1 MAAWLVALTIGLPWA
16 GAAGVLL
23 ARDRRPRAQHLMA
36 VAVSLAAGAAALA
49 LIAYAS
55 PQVVIRIPAGGV
67 FGDFTFTPDGFG
79 VVFAAIA
86 TTVGSVA
93 VVFSVADMRGE
104 AQLGRYYALMLLFI
118 GAMAGLV
125 LTSSLLLLFLFW
137 EMVAFCSY
145 ALISFHNDDPKAVAG
160 GIKAL
165 IITQAGGIGL
175 LLGVVIVYATLGT
188 YDIWTF
194 LRRTDQLS
202 AGTLAIVAF
211 GFLAAAAAK
220 SAQVPFHTWLPDAM
234 EAPTPVTAL
243 IHAATMVNAGPYLLA
258 RFYPAFAPVPGWT
271 GTVVAVGVL
280 SAVLA
285 GMMALASDDLKR
297 MLAYSTISQ
306 LGVLVYGIGIGAI
319 FATQFHL
326 LSHAVF
332 KALLFLGAGAV
343 IHVTHTRDMRLIGGL
358 GRSMPFVRNTFI
370 VGALALAGVPIFNGF
385 WSKELL
391 LGAGL
396 AAGRSSFVVMLGVAA
411 LTAAYATR
419 AVATVFW
426 GRPGPTAVPAA
437 SGAGDV
443 PQAMRAALGALG
455 AATMFT
461 WLLAGPL
468 AGLFR
473 RTLPA
478 YPVTAVATLD
488 VVIEVLTTPATLVA
502 LGAVAAGAAAWGAR
516 ARLGRTRPPLSRAVT
531 ALARACA
538 ADFGFAAINALI
550 VRAVGRGADA
560 ARATQTGQLSWNLAA
575 VVIALV
581 LVLALLAMRA

>member
-188 YDIWTF
+188 YDVWTF

-280 SAVLA
+280 SAALA

-306 LGVLVYGIGIGAI
+306 LGFLVYGIGIGAI

-396 AAGRSSFVVMLGVAA
+396 AAGRSTFVVMLGVAA

-426 GRPGPTAVPAA
+426 GRPGLTAVPAA

-478 YPVTAVATLD
+478 HPVTAVATLD
-488 VVIEVLTTPATLVA
+488 VVIDVVTTPATLVA

-516 ARLGRTRPPLSRAVT
+516 ARLGRTRPSLSRAVA

-560 ARATQTGQLSWNLAA
+560 TRATQTGQLSWNLAA